1 MEQSWFLKPAAAC
14 LLICLLWAGIYLPG
28 LGSVP
33 LKHEEPRR
41 ALPAVRMLQT
51 GDWLVPRIGAGPYLR
66 KPPLLNWLI
75 AVCFRVSGGPNE
87 FAARLPSVIAT
98 LALALTVATTGR
110 RWLRASGA
118 LLAAIFVLTNF
129 AVMETG
135 RLAELEAL
143 YLSFTG
149 IALMLWLTAWQ
160 ARAGS
165 WRLWCAPAPFLAL
178 GMLTKGPAHLL
189 FYYGVAVAV
198 LICSGEWK
206 TLLRAAHG
214 VALVIVI
221 APFLGWAIPCS
232 LAVGAG
238 DGLLSPGG
246 AWVFWWREISSRTTL
261 TPTGHVPLGEWLLR
275 VPQGCVNFLPW
286 TVLLPLLWSS
296 RVRGYFA
303 RTEPRERA
311 LFHGMCWGMVTT
323 FLVMS
328 LLPGGS
334 ARYVYPLVIVPGVL
348 LAWVLCLP
356 HRADGTRLY
365 PVWLPGVWRRV
376 NIILC
381 VLIVCSAPAIPWLAA
396 GTSRMGIMI
405 LASCMIIV
413 CATATFFWRY
423 EGNGHVM
430 PLALTS
436 AASMILI
443 TAIYFFAAVP
453 RMDRPRPGL
462 PREVAAAIRAS
473 VPAGQ
478 TLGVLD
484 DGYHA
489 FWYYLEPSIVY
500 FRRPADVFSL
510 RHIDYFLL
518 PAESLEIVTGE
529 AAGRGVVFNPV
540 GNTLDAEHHSFVL
553 LQRSLAPTAVFLQP
567 STLHPVKDLSYK
579 PDGSAAAYRQ
589 TSF

>member
-1 MEQSWFLKPAAAC
+1 MEPRSSLKPANAC
-14 LLICLLWAGIYLPG
+14 LLVCLLWAGVYLPG

-41 ALPAVRMLQT
+41 ALPAIRMLQT

-87 FAARLPSVIAT
+87 LAARLPSVTAT

-110 RWLRASGA
+110 RWLGASGA
-118 LLAAIFVLTNF
+118 LLAALFVLTNF

-160 ARAGS
+160 ARANA

-221 APFLGWAIPCS
+221 VPFLGWAIPCA
-232 LAVGAG
+232 LAVGK
-238 DGLLSPGG
+238 DGGLVEPGG
-246 AWVFWWREISSRTTL
+246 AWAFWWREISSRTTL
-261 TPTGHVPLGEWLLR
+261 TPTGHVPLWEWLLR
-275 VPQGCVNFLPW
+275 VPQGFVNFLPW
-286 TVLLPLLWSS
+286 TVLLPLLWSA
-296 RVRGYFA
+296 RTRGYFA

-311 LFHGMCWGMVTT
+311 LFHGMRWGMVTT

-334 ARYVYPLVIVPGVL
+334 ARYVYPLVVVPGVL

-356 HRADGTRLY
+356 DRADGTRLY
-365 PVWLPGVWRRV
+365 PGWLPGVWRQV
-376 NIILC
+376 NLVLC
-381 VLIVCSAPAIPWLAA
+381 GLIVCATPAIPWLAS
-396 GTSRMGIMI
+396 GTSRSWIVVP
-405 LASCMIIV
+405 ASCVIAV
-413 CATATFFWRY
+413 CAIATCCWRY
-423 EGNGHVM
+423 KDNGRVL
-430 PLALTS
+430 PCALRS
-436 AASMILI
+436 AAGMMLI
-443 TAIYFFAAVP
+443 TAIYAIAAVP
-453 RMDRPRPGL
+453 RMDRPRLGL

-489 FWYYLEPSIVY
+489 FWYYLEPAVVY
-500 FRRPADVFSL
+500 FRRPDDVFSL

-518 PAESLEIVTGE
+518 PADSLEIVTKE
-529 AAGRGVVFNPV
+529 AARREVVLSPV
-540 GNTLDAEHHSFVL
+540 SNTSDAEHHAFVL
-553 LQRSLAPTAVFLQP
+553 LQRSPAAAVFLQP
-567 STLHPVKDLSYK
+567 STLHQAKGLSGES
-579 PDGSAAAYRQ
+579 DGSAAAYQR